1 MHPSSQEEND
11 DYVDPTKLTASIPLL
26 PFDNQVGGHASLF
39 RFSKRA
45 ICKPVCSKEKQFYEH
60 LAQQHSP
67 LLPFMCQYLGAL
79 NVTYHQQGLP
89 EIHFDKNEP
98 LLNEWKQCNQNKQNR
113 RRQTLSLQEQVLQ
126 EVLSP
131 QAIQERLRQVQQW
144 QQEKLLRRQS
154 QRESLPSIPSPPSSL
169 PTMEDRHRRWFDTSH
184 LHDEHT
190 DFLGRSA
197 PTTTLHPRLR
207 QCRLVSTPDFISP
220 HPFDLP
226 RQPSSDLDESDTLF
240 TMEDIPIT
248 TSPAALASSPSTQ
261 LLAPPSTCSS
271 SSLTRPVPHSDAE
284 WSTRQTPDN
293 PWSLQVYQ
301 RDRQR
306 MQQQHHRQDPVKQY
320 IVLEDLTDGLRYP
333 CVLDLKMG
341 VRQYGV
347 DATPA
352 KVKSQSLKSLQST
365 SHSLGV
371 RVCGMQVYDNVN
383 QQFLFQDKYFG
394 RTLTPDTFQSTL
406 ATYLDNGHGCQLAFI
421 PIILDRLYRLAD
433 VIKSMDHYRFYTS
446 SLLIIYDG
454 DLDLLP
460 PRKLDLRVIDFA
472 HCMTQQDMVDHG
484 HEFAYPP
491 SHSGPDLGYLLGL
504 RSLVHCFQSLYQL
517 HGGHPDD
524 LAQLA
529 YTHVFDDLSF

>member
-45 ICKPVCSKEKQFYEH
+45 ICKP
-60 LAQQHSP
+60 
-67 LLPFMCQYLGAL
+67 
-79 NVTYHQQGLP
+79 
-89 EIHFDKNEP
+89 NEP

-383 QQFLFQDKYFG
+383 QQQIFWSYPH
-394 RTLTPDTFQSTL
+394 PDTFQSTL

-491 SHSGPDLGYLLGL
+491 SHSALISAI
-504 RSLVHCFQSLYQL
+504 SLACAPWKNLQK
-517 HGGHPDD
+517 
-524 LAQLA
+524 
-529 YTHVFDDLSF
+529 